1 MADLAVGLAADCDN
15 PESAVRQLLTSK
27 LSGASTLPF
36 VGFVTH
42 DGKWVDGFSGRKAGS
57 AFMKVLE
64 KAENS
69 PYLQATPAVRKKIAG
84 LLKRAEKAA
93 PKNDWKTVM
102 KSNQGAKKLEGRC
115 PERTALNALVD
126 QGRAWA
132 VKQFRAAIKTARD
145 EGDTSAAHKMI
156 SKVKSQFRGEPE
168 AEEATDGLAALRK
181 LTQLK
186 KIEARGSAPADIRD
200 RAAKA
205 YEGKRWAGLF
215 GEGYSTDE
223 DEDDGEESVIE

>member
-1 MADLAVGLAADCDN
+1 MRAKLA
-15 PESAVRQLLTSK
+15 
-27 LSGASTLPF
+27 GASTLPF

-42 DGKWVDGFSGRKAGS
+42 DGKWVEGFSGRKAGT
-57 AFMKVLE
+57 AFMKILE

-69 PYLQATPAVRKKIAG
+69 PYLQATDAVRKKIAG

-102 KSNQGAKKLEGRC
+102 KSNQNANKLEGRC

-132 VKQFRAAIKTARD
+132 KKQFRAAIKTARD

-168 AEEATDGLAALRK
+168 AEEATEGIAALRK

-186 KIEARGSAPADIRD
+186 KIEAGGSAPDDIRE
-200 RAAKA
+200 RTAKA

-215 GEGYSTDE
+215 GEGYGTDE
-223 DEDDGEESVIE
+223 DDDDDEESVIE